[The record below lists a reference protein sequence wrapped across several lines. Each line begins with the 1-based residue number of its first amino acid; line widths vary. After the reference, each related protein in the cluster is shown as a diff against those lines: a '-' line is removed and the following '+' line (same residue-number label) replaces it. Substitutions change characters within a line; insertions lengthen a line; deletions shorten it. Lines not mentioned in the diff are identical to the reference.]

1 MEPSQAGGELA
12 AELLRGATKG
22 LFNLGR
28 KGLSEAVKSDAAKN
42 VVKGI
47 ANKYLDQ
54 ALDHPRRPRGS

>member
-1 MEPSQAGGELA
+1 MPSQAGGEFA

-28 KGLSEAVKSDAAKN
+28 KGLSEAVKSNALRQN
-42 VVKGI
+42 VKSV

-54 ALDHPRRPRGS
+54 ALDSFTSDLSKK